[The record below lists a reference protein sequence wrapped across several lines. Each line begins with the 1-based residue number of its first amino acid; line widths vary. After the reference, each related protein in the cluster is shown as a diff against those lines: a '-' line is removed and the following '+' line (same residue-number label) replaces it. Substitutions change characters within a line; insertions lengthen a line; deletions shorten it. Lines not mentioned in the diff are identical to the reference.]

1 MEDATTII
9 LVFFIL
15 CSCIVICVYI
25 GHAMPIESPPEIQ
38 QHEKCTVISTEGI
51 MTGNQRFSNKTI
63 ICPPL
68 GVNLNE

>member
-9 LVFFIL
+9 LLFFIL

-25 GHAMPIESPPEIQ
+25 DHIMPIESPPEMQ
-38 QHEKCTVISTEGI
+38 QHEKCTVISTEGRAH
-51 MTGNQRFSNKTI
+51 GSQFLNKTI